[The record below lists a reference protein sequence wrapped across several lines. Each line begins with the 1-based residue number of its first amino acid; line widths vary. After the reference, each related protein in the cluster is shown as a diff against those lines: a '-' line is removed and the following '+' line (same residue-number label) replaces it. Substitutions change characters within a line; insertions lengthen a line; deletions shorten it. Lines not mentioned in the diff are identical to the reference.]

1 MTPSPTTRARRPRR
15 SVRVVVNLVYAAVL
29 VVLAT
34 VPEFPAGVPSVSDT
48 WAHASAYGLQAVLI
62 YWALVATTSRM
73 WAATGAFVGATAFG
87 IATEALQL
95 LQPARSVDPRDVAAN
110 MVGAALAC
118 VVAIA
123 VDRTIA
129 AWR

>member
-1 MTPSPTTRARRPRR
+1 MTPSPATRPRRPRR
-15 SVRVVVNLVYAAVL
+15 SVRIVVNLVYAAAL

-34 VPEFPAGVPSVSDT
+34 VPGFPAGVPSVPDT
-48 WAHASAYGLQAVLI
+48 WAHAGAYGLQAVLI
-62 YWALVATTSRM
+62 YWALVAMASRW
-73 WAATGAFVGATAFG
+73 WAAAGAFFGATAFG

-110 MVGAALAC
+110 MAGAALAC

-123 VDRTIA
+123 VDRTSWT
-129 AWR
+129 WR